1 MASWQGQ
8 GLVSSC
14 RPSKA
19 KAGFLFEG
27 PRFDQGQG
35 SKVQGCMEGQGSK
48 VQGCMEGQ
56 GRRLGLHLCR
66 RDLEKEFG
74 KFGALSKVKVVLD
87 GKSGQVGG
95 GGKW

>member
-35 SKVQGCMEGQGSK
+35 LK

-56 GRRLGLHLCR
+56 GRGLGLHLCR